1 MPPPACQIAKEDL
14 LACLLRTDCV
24 LKSGKTPQECLQ
36 KPQEL
41 PLQCQHLIIRFSD
54 CKKGML
60 DMRRRFR
67 DRWTILRPIGRMSK
81 AVDRTEGDG
90 EVNVARTPHAEYG
103 LFYNSYY
110 CHFILS

>member
-1 MPPPACQIAKEDL
+1 MPQPACQLAKEEL
-14 LACLLRTDCV
+14 VACLLRTDCV

-41 PLQCQHLIIRFSD
+41 PLQCQHLITRFTD

-67 DRWTILRPIGRMSK
+67 GNHLSEEAKERARGTG
-81 AVDRTEGDG
+81 AVDIRPADDIAPDRP
-90 EVNVARTPHAEYG
+90 NDQSNRQY
-103 LFYNSYY
+103 
-110 CHFILS
+110 